1 MSWIYLAFAI
11 ITEVAGTV
19 CLRLSEGFS
28 KLWPSI
34 LIFVFYAISFSFTTL
49 AVKKIDLSIV
59 YAIWSGLGTALVVIV
74 AILYFKE
81 QVTPLK
87 LLSLSLI
94 VLGVIG
100 LNLGQGFH

>member
-1 MSWIYLAFAI
+1 MSWIYLTLAI
-11 ITEVAGTV
+11 ITEVSGTV
-19 CLRLSEGFS
+19 CLKLSDGFS

-49 AVKKIDLSIV
+49 VVKKIDLSVV

-81 QVTPLK
+81 PVTMLK
-87 LLSLSLI
+87 ILSISLI

-100 LNLGQGFH
+100 LNLGSSVH

>member
-1 MSWIYLAFAI
+1 MSWIFLTLAI

-19 CLRLSEGFS
+19 NLKLSEGFT

-34 LIFVFYAISFSFTTL
+34 LIFVFYGISFSFTTL
-49 AVKKIDLSIV
+49 AVKKIDLSVV
-59 YAIWSGLGTALVVIV
+59 YAIWSGLGTALVVLV
-74 AILYFKE
+74 GILYFKE

-87 LLSLSLI
+87 ILSICLI

-100 LNLGQGFH
+100 LNLGGGVN